1 MRKFYLM
8 FLLVFLVNLSG
19 YAQIQRHFF
28 DFTLGVTPENEV
40 VKYFKAKGKQI
51 EKHNDDS
58 YFVHNLRFGGNT
70 WPFAAFSFHKGVLY
84 LVYFSDGENYNSKE
98 RQDILWRRLKEDI
111 TKKYS
116 TYYMS
121 SLSDE
126 EELTFSDYRTR
137 IRLSYKPYND
147 IMGVTLIYSDKN
159 LQLEKIYSESDEL

>member
-1 MRKFYLM
+1 M
-8 FLLVFLVNLSG
+8 FLLAFLVNLSG

-28 DFTLGVTPENEV
+28 DFTLGVTPESEV

-84 LVYFSDGENYNSKE
+84 QVYFSDSENYNSKE
-98 RQDILWRRLKEDI
+98 RQDILWRRLKEDL
-111 TKKYS
+111 TEKYS
-116 TYYMS
+116 TYYRS
-121 SLSDE
+121 YLSDE
-126 EELTFSDYRTR
+126 EELTFDDYRTR
-137 IRLSYKPYND
+137 IRLIYKLDDD
-147 IMGVTLIYSDKN
+147 IKRVTLIYSDKN